1 MASSPEYV
9 ICLDCESP
17 CYEFEW
23 KDGEISEVLCLVCG
37 NDHPDQFVLPEDFD
51 ELSS

>member
-1 MASSPEYV
+1 MASPEYV
-9 ICLDCESP
+9 ICLDCETP

-23 KDGEISEVLCLVCG
+23 TDGEITEVLCTTCG
-37 NDHPDQFVLPEDFD
+37 NDTPDQFVLPEDFD

>member
-1 MASSPEYV
+1 MASPEYV
-9 ICLDCESP
+9 ICLDCETP

-23 KDGEISEVLCLVCG
+23 NDGEITEVLCTTCG
-37 NDHPDQFVLPEDFD
+37 NDHPDQFVLPEDFE